1 MEFDLRTEDARVAT
15 ATLLELSDGDPVS
28 ALVVAAELAARQL
41 QGFGYVAGAT
51 ALLQVRMPGASEARA
66 KGKRLKHCR
75 QARAASAWRRRSM
88 RRPRAACMCPH
99 EHQPPTRARGVLGSG
114 SRILKHEDLPH
125 VSRCPRKRAR
135 RASTPSTTSALLT
148 PNGRMTPTR
157 EYRNRRPHSTLR
169 SWSRAVTSH
178 RA

>member
-15 ATLLELSDGDPVS
+15 ATLLELSDGDPVA

-75 QARAASAWRRRSM
+75 QARAASAMRRRSL
-88 RRPRAACMCPH
+88 RAACMCPH

-114 SRILKHEDLPH
+114 SRILKQSTRTCHMCRVALENARGVPPH
-125 VSRCPRKRAR
+125 PRR
-135 RASTPSTTSALLT
+135 RL
-148 PNGRMTPTR
+148 
-157 EYRNRRPHSTLR
+157 HC
-169 SWSRAVTSH
+169 
-178 RA
+178 

>member
-51 ALLQVRMPGASEARA
+51 ALLQGRMPGASEARA
-66 KGKRLKHCR
+66 KSKRLKHCR
-75 QARAASAWRRRSM
+75 QARAASAMRRRSLS
-88 RRPRAACMCPH
+88 AACMCPH